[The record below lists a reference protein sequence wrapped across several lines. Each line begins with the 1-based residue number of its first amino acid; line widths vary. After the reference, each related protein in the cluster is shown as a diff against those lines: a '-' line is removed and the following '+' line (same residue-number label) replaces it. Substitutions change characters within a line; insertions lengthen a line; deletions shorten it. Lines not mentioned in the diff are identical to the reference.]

1 MSPALALVYR
11 ARWVFRYG
19 SGARLTYRMG
29 LQTAPLTPLDR
40 LFVEY
45 RNGRAAVNVALMWTA
60 SVGFPSAELGT
71 DSETPQRSHCLAA
84 AVLACPAP
92 RLLAGDGSALR
103 PTELVQLLLAECPV
117 IHIFDTDPRGRAV
130 YGTRAARCCIC
141 AKEAAMNPADW
152 FDLMDEKQDVVTEQV
167 RQQLPDVE
175 FSTMK
180 VGLPPVIYLQHGHG
194 KGADTANPAKLD
206 LDEGG
211 NVAGVELLTPPS

>member
-1 MSPALALVYR
+1 
-11 ARWVFRYG
+11 
-19 SGARLTYRMG
+19 
-29 LQTAPLTPLDR
+29 
-40 LFVEY
+40 
-45 RNGRAAVNVALMWTA
+45 
-60 SVGFPSAELGT
+60 
-71 DSETPQRSHCLAA
+71 
-84 AVLACPAP
+84 
-92 RLLAGDGSALR
+92 
-103 PTELVQLLLAECPV
+103 
-117 IHIFDTDPRGRAV
+117 
-130 YGTRAARCCIC
+130 
-141 AKEAAMNPADW
+141 MNPADW